1 MVREQ
6 RNRVFF
12 PSTTA
17 VIHPEEGKVEFFNIQ
32 WYVVAYM
39 RYYMRS
45 LDAGSEA
52 SLNRQ
57 SSASPQESNDMPR
70 PSQESSR
77 TPYTPTTETKFSSIR
92 SILKDRNTPATG
104 QSVRFFSRDAYKIIS
119 PDNSV
124 NSSEPETTS
133 FTARLKD
140 AQHPVKARPS
150 AQNLFSAPD
159 TPSLMAP
166 IPPPDVSNI
175 FDLSQE
181 AELPAIPVSSDH
193 APLLD
198 SAIEIEESD
207 TNQPDR
213 PYTPITR
220 MSLHDRSHSFSFGQT
235 VFHSLP
241 EDGSAGT
248 ARLSRSRAVSDTVFE
263 SLLHGR
269 PEADIN
275 DDSTAFVMCP
285 SPEREKDPFGTNAT
299 AYYTPGGMV
308 PPTPPQSTGHAR
320 QTSREED
327 LILSLSTQVALH
339 KEMFAQYEADL
350 GARDALVQTLNQRL
364 AESEKESEKRRTSV
378 RGWRKRVNELE
389 KCVKELREEVERSRE
404 ESMDRSVMDEATGE
418 ALRMLHH
425 KIEEL
430 EREKTDND
438 EKESFIQQELQAKDE
453 QLQKIKSELEKRDQ
467 SEQALKAGIKA
478 ARREMEEIASPV
490 DGGFNAKHL
499 DEAAEEERSRL
510 VTSNETLVQETVSLQ
525 RQLTDAREEI
535 LQKEEEVNVL
545 RAELEAQWKHT
556 EENGEKIRLL
566 EQERD
571 DFKAEVSALNERIE
585 TMEQEWTEAENKRS
599 DTESELQEVWAAK
612 EDAIR
617 QKDEVSFPRN
627 IMCDILTDMTS
638 FIG

>member
-1 MVREQ
+1 
-6 RNRVFF
+6 
-12 PSTTA
+12 
-17 VIHPEEGKVEFFNIQ
+17 
-32 WYVVAYM
+32 
-39 RYYMRS
+39 
-45 LDAGSEA
+45 
-52 SLNRQ
+52 
-57 SSASPQESNDMPR
+57 
-70 PSQESSR
+70 
-77 TPYTPTTETKFSSIR
+77 
-92 SILKDRNTPATG
+92 
-104 QSVRFFSRDAYKIIS
+104 
-119 PDNSV
+119 
-124 NSSEPETTS
+124 
-133 FTARLKD
+133 
-140 AQHPVKARPS
+140 
-150 AQNLFSAPD
+150 
-159 TPSLMAP
+159 
-166 IPPPDVSNI
+166 
-175 FDLSQE
+175 
-181 AELPAIPVSSDH
+181 
-193 APLLD
+193 
-198 SAIEIEESD
+198 
-207 TNQPDR
+207 
-213 PYTPITR
+213 
-220 MSLHDRSHSFSFGQT
+220 
-235 VFHSLP
+235 
-241 EDGSAGT
+241 
-248 ARLSRSRAVSDTVFE
+248 
-263 SLLHGR
+263 
-269 PEADIN
+269 
-275 DDSTAFVMCP
+275 
-285 SPEREKDPFGTNAT
+285 
-299 AYYTPGGMV
+299 
-308 PPTPPQSTGHAR
+308 
-320 QTSREED
+320 
-327 LILSLSTQVALH
+327 
-339 KEMFAQYEADL
+339 
-350 GARDALVQTLNQRL
+350 
-364 AESEKESEKRRTSV
+364 
-378 RGWRKRVNELE
+378 
-389 KCVKELREEVERSRE
+389 
-404 ESMDRSVMDEATGE
+404 MDEATGE

-627 IMCDILTDMTS
+627 IMCDILTDITS
-638 FIG
+638 LIG

>member
-1 MVREQ
+1 
-6 RNRVFF
+6 
-12 PSTTA
+12 
-17 VIHPEEGKVEFFNIQ
+17 
-32 WYVVAYM
+32 
-39 RYYMRS
+39 
-45 LDAGSEA
+45 
-52 SLNRQ
+52 
-57 SSASPQESNDMPR
+57 
-70 PSQESSR
+70 
-77 TPYTPTTETKFSSIR
+77 
-92 SILKDRNTPATG
+92 
-104 QSVRFFSRDAYKIIS
+104 
-119 PDNSV
+119 
-124 NSSEPETTS
+124 
-133 FTARLKD
+133 
-140 AQHPVKARPS
+140 
-150 AQNLFSAPD
+150 
-159 TPSLMAP
+159 
-166 IPPPDVSNI
+166 
-175 FDLSQE
+175 
-181 AELPAIPVSSDH
+181 
-193 APLLD
+193 
-198 SAIEIEESD
+198 
-207 TNQPDR
+207 
-213 PYTPITR
+213 
-220 MSLHDRSHSFSFGQT
+220 
-235 VFHSLP
+235 
-241 EDGSAGT
+241 
-248 ARLSRSRAVSDTVFE
+248 
-263 SLLHGR
+263 
-269 PEADIN
+269 
-275 DDSTAFVMCP
+275 
-285 SPEREKDPFGTNAT
+285 
-299 AYYTPGGMV
+299 
-308 PPTPPQSTGHAR
+308 
-320 QTSREED
+320 
-327 LILSLSTQVALH
+327 
-339 KEMFAQYEADL
+339 
-350 GARDALVQTLNQRL
+350 
-364 AESEKESEKRRTSV
+364 
-378 RGWRKRVNELE
+378 
-389 KCVKELREEVERSRE
+389 
-404 ESMDRSVMDEATGE
+404 MDRSVMDEATGE

-510 VTSNETLVQETVSLQ
+510 VTSNEALMQETVSLE